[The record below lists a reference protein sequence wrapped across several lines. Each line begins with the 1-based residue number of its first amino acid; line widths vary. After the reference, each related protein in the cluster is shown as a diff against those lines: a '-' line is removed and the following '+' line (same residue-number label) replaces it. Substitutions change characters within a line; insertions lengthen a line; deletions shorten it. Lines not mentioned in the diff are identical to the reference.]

1 MKKTLSVIL
10 SLVMLFGVMAAV
22 DCSAFAAT
30 ASVKS
35 ISLSTT
41 TYTYDGKVKK
51 PTVTA
56 KDNKGKKIAAKYYT
70 VKYPSGRKNVGKYT
84 VKVTFKGKYK
94 GTKSATFTIK
104 PKSTSIS
111 SVSAAAKGFKV
122 TYKAQKTQTTGYQ
135 VQYATNSKFSSAK
148 TTTISKNST
157 TSKSVS
163 GLTAHKKYYVR
174 VRTYKTVKVN
184 GKSTKIY
191 SSWSSSKSVTTKTG
205 LKINASTPANG
216 KVYNVTS
223 VTIFNGEMGG
233 MVVANTSKKVSW
245 SSSDTKVAVVNQSG
259 EVRAVGSGTCTIKAK
274 TSDDYTTCKVVV
286 PEYYPENHDVPDFG
300 AYFSVRPLGYNYYPD
315 SNAVMNAYS
324 LTSVSQVNESWL
336 EDYANKL
343 SAYGF
348 TYQGYTANDDE
359 TAYNYYFTNTK
370 GMKLMV
376 TEDLQYDY
384 IAVMYEDVEYY
395 NLKNK

>member
-1 MKKTLSVIL
+1 MKKTISLVL

-41 TYTYDGKVKK
+41 TYTYNGKAKK
-51 PTVTA
+51 PSVTA
-56 KDNKGKKIAAKYYT
+56 KDNKGKKISSKYYT

-94 GTKSATFTIK
+94 SAKTKSKTFTII
-104 PKSTSIS
+104 PKSTTIS
-111 SVSAAAKGFKV
+111 SVSATAKGFKV

-163 GLTAHKKYYVR
+163 SLTPRKKYYVR

-191 SSWSSSKSVTTKTG
+191 SSWSKSKSVTTKTG
-205 LKINASTPANG
+205 LKIS
-216 KVYNVTS
+216 KSS
-223 VTIFNGEMGG
+223 VTIFNGEAYTLK
-233 MVVANTSKKVSW
+233 VTNTSKKVNW
-245 SSSDTKVAVVNQSG
+245 SSSDPKVATVNQSG
-259 EVRAVGSGTCTIKAK
+259 KVSAVGSGTCTIKAK
-274 TSDDYTTCKVVV
+274 TSDDYITCKVVV
-286 PEYYPENHDVPDFG
+286 PEYNPENHNVPDFG
-300 AYFSVRPLGYNYYPD
+300 AYFSVKLLDYDYDPNTNLVYTAF
-315 SNAVMNAYS
+315 SAA
-324 LTSVSQVNESWL
+324 SVERVNESWL
-336 EDYANKL
+336 EDYADKL
-343 SAYGF
+343 YQYGF
-348 TYQGYTANDDE
+348 TYQGYRLNEDE
-359 TAYNYYFTNTK
+359 TMILNYFSRDDGETMIVAEDNT
-370 GMKLMV
+370 
-376 TEDLQYDY
+376 Y
-384 IAVMYEDVEYY
+384 IYVIYEDVEGY
-395 NLKNK
+395 NSK